1 MTPLGKT
8 RALPRALT
16 LLVGGGL
23 ALALPVTASAV
34 PAPPDESDTTTSAAQ
49 RGTQQ
54 GPQRAPQETEP
65 LVIGHRGA
73 SGYRPEHTL
82 AAYRLAIRQGADHI
96 EPDLV
101 PTKDGV
107 LVARHENEIGGTTD
121 VDTRPEFADR
131 EQTKT
136 IDGRQVTGWFT
147 EDFTLAELR
156 TLRAEERLPG
166 VRPQNTAFDG
176 RFDVPTF
183 DQVLALVNRTNAK
196 RPGTRNDVGV
206 YPETKHPTYFQSIG
220 LPLEQRLLRD
230 LREAGLD
237 RARAKV
243 FLQSFETTNLKFLA
257 RRTRL
262 PIIQL
267 MDATGAP
274 YDLVARGDD
283 RTWAD
288 LTRPR
293 ELREIA
299 RYADGIG
306 PNKALVLPQA
316 QDGSLQG
323 PTPLVRDAHRAG
335 LLVHVFTLRRENQF
349 MATDFRQGSDPDAVG
364 DMVAEARAFLDAGV
378 DGFFTDNPDIGV
390 RARDAWV
397 RSGAQPAA

>member
-1 MTPLGKT
+1 MTSLGKT

-23 ALALPVTASAV
+23 ALALPVTATAV
-34 PAPPDESDTTTSAAQ
+34 PTQPAPSDAQAQSA
-49 RGTQQ
+49 RP
-54 GPQRAPQETEP
+54 GPKPQAEP

-82 AAYRLAIRQGADHI
+82 AAYRLAIRQGADYI

-121 VDTRPEFADR
+121 VSARPEFAAR
-131 EQTKT
+131 KQTKT
-136 IDGRQVTGWFT
+136 IDGKPVTGWFT

-156 TLRAEERLPG
+156 TLRAKERLPQ
-166 VRPQNTAFDG
+166 VRPQNTAYDG
-176 RFDVPTF
+176 RYDVPTF
-183 DQVLALVNRTNAK
+183 VEVLAVVNRTNAR
-196 RPGTRNDVGV
+196 RPGVKDDIGV

-220 LPLEQRLLRD
+220 LPLENRLLRD

-237 RARAKV
+237 KPRAKV
-243 FLQSFETTNLKFLA
+243 FLQSFETTNLKYLD
-257 RRTRL
+257 RRTKL
-262 PIIQL
+262 PIVQL
-267 MDATGAP
+267 MDSTGAP

-283 RTWAD
+283 RTYAD
-288 LTRPR
+288 LTKPA
-293 ELREIA
+293 ELRKIA

-306 PNKALVLPQA
+306 PNKTLVLPQA
-316 QDGSLQG
+316 ADGSLLA
-323 PTPLVRDAHRAG
+323 PTPVVRDAHRVG

-349 MATDFRQGSDPDAVG
+349 MATDFRQGADPNAVG

-378 DGFFTDNPDIGV
+378 DGYFTDNPDIGV

-397 RSGAQPAA
+397 RSGVRPAA